1 MIQLNSENNSKNKLH
16 NKIIQD
22 PNQTKKKKQPKNK
35 QDSDHRK
42 EKKLG
47 ESSTAMSPADWSAEM
62 RAGLRRP
69 GAVEGKREEYTV
81 VSQDRL

>member
-1 MIQLNSENNSKNKLH
+1 
-16 NKIIQD
+16 
-22 PNQTKKKKQPKNK
+22 
-35 QDSDHRK
+35 
-42 EKKLG
+42 
-47 ESSTAMSPADWSAEM
+47 MSPADWSAEM